1 MSNETNLNAAQN
13 NHIFSGKGGKMYKRI
28 SFMLGVALVVYL
40 FGMLTP
46 TMAQAV
52 NQSPV
57 AVEALNPGI
66 IASKIEELRIT
77 DTDEARRIME
87 LNRLKA
93 DTIENTNPIDKTEKV
108 QLLDTKGEL
117 IQAPSPTLRGRP
129 AFERAVPIP
138 ERYRAK

>member
-1 MSNETNLNAAQN
+1 MSNETNLNAAQT
-13 NHIFSGKGGKMYKRI
+13 NHIFSGKGGKIYKRI

-52 NQSPV
+52 NQPPV

-66 IASKIEELRIT
+66 IASKIEELRVT
-77 DTDEARRIME
+77 DPDVARRIME

-108 QLLDTKGEL
+108 QLLDTEGEL
-117 IQAPSPTLRGRP
+117 IRVPSPTLRGKP
-129 AFERAVPIP
+129 AFEKAVPVRQRRG
-138 ERYRAK
+138 E

>member
-1 MSNETNLNAAQN
+1 MSKETKLNAAQT

-46 TMAQAV
+46 TIAQAV
-52 NQSPV
+52 NQPPV

-66 IASKIEELRIT
+66 IASKIEELRVT
-77 DTDEARRIME
+77 DPDVARRIME

-93 DTIENTNPIDKTEKV
+93 DTIEDSGTVEKSQKV

-117 IQAPSPTLRGRP
+117 TQAPSPTLRGRP
-129 AFERAVPIP
+129 AFEKAVPVRQRP
-138 ERYRAK
+138 GE

>member
-1 MSNETNLNAAQN
+1 MSNETNLNAAQT
-13 NHIFSGKGGKMYKRI
+13 NHILSGKGGKIYKRI

-46 TMAQAV
+46 TMTQAV
-52 NQSPV
+52 NQPPV

-66 IASKIEELRIT
+66 IASKIEELRVT
-77 DTDEARRIME
+77 DPDVARRIME

-108 QLLDTKGEL
+108 QLLDTEGEL
-117 IQAPSPTLRGRP
+117 IRAPPPTLRGKP
-129 AFERAVPIP
+129 AFEKAVPVRQRP
-138 ERYRAK
+138 GE